1 MRLAYQRVETNRLR
15 KKERG
20 LGSICVNLASGR
32 SPSEAQRRS
41 GRLALHLKHLKKN
54 SRSSY
59 TLSSSLNSFTY
70 VALYIKICLL
80 SSTAPDT
87 KPVLARYPE
96 GCMLCWYTYH
106 E

>member
-32 SPSEAQRRS
+32 SPSEAQSRS

-59 TLSSSLNSFTY
+59 AHSSSLNSFTY
-70 VALYIKICLL
+70 VALYIKMSSKQHTSRYQTSAGQVPRRMHALL
-80 SSTAPDT
+80 VYLS
-87 KPVLARYPE
+87 
-96 GCMLCWYTYH
+96 
-106 E
+106 

>member
-59 TLSSSLNSFTY
+59 THSSSLNSFTY
-70 VALYIKICLL
+70 VALYIKICL
-80 SSTAPDT
+80 
-87 KPVLARYPE
+87 
-96 GCMLCWYTYH
+96 
-106 E
+106 